1 MKKVLSVFLAALMLV
16 SCFGMMA
23 FAEDGGEVKE
33 PAYVRFKFLVPVTDA
48 EGKVTEIDWYEMDT
62 LQIEN
67 YSVITSGQMNT
78 WLSEMPK
85 KVEMDYSYTEDNY
98 TRTETK
104 SYTFLYFTIEGGDD
118 EFRVRFEGTGET
130 KIGCENPDPE
140 NPIVFVAH
148 YEEKD
153 TKDNTTFWEFVQSIF
168 ARINLIFEYF
178 SEIFGF

>member
-23 FAEDGGEVKE
+23 FAEDGGEIKE
-33 PAYVRFKFLVPVTDA
+33 TGLVTFKFLVPVTDA
-48 EGKVTEIDWYEMDT
+48 EGKVTEVKEFVQT
-62 LQIEN
+62 QQIEN
-67 YSVITSGQMNT
+67 NSVITSGQMNT

-85 KVEMDYSYTEDNY
+85 KIEIDYSYTEDNY

-118 EFRVRFEGTGET
+118 GERFLFEGTGEKT
-130 KIGCENPDPE
+130 IADGT
-140 NPIVFVAH
+140 VFVAQ
-148 YEEKD
+148 YEMKD